1 MTLKLRPQDR
11 PYLPRGVRVQH
22 DKVRNRTVL
31 MAPEKV
37 IELDEIGVA
46 ILNRINGAASL
57 DQIIAELAD
66 TYNAPADQIAQD
78 VQQFLQTLRSRLYL
92 MVQT

>member
-1 MTLKLRPQDR
+1 MTLELHPQDR
-11 PYLPRGVRVQH
+11 PYLPRGVRIQH
-22 DKVRNRTVL
+22 DNVRNRTVL

-46 ILNRINGAASL
+46 ILSRIDGTTRF
-57 DQIIAELAD
+57 DQIIADLAE
-66 TYNAPADQIAQD
+66 TYNASADQIAQD

-92 MVQT
+92 MVRT